1 MTFLGWG
8 VLGGDWR
15 QAMLIAIAVL
25 IITCPCALGL
35 AVPVVQVVA
44 AGRLFRHGIMVKE
57 GSAMERLAEIDTV
70 LFDKTGTLTVGKPRL
85 VETGD
90 VNPAT
95 MAIAAGLAAHS
106 RHPLSKALH
115 AAYGGI
121 LPVCDAVQEIPGSGV
136 EALTAA
142 GTYRLGNRRFACPQ
156 DTLPENGDARS
167 EVVLS
172 LDGRHLA
179 TFGFEDNPRPGA
191 VQALR
196 DLSAR
201 GLVQEIVSGDRAAAV
216 KAMAQR
222 LGITKWNADLS
233 PKDKAGRCA
242 TLAGEGCKVL
252 MVGDGINDAPALA
265 AAHVSMAPATA
276 ADIGR
281 QAADFVFMH
290 DDLDAVPFAIETSCR
305 AGRLIRQNFTLAIG
319 YNIIAVPIAIA
330 GYATPM
336 IAAIAMS
343 TSSLI
348 VVANALRL
356 AGAADTVSKNET
368 VMTGFVGEGAQAA

>member
-1 MTFLGWG
+1 
-8 VLGGDWR
+8 
-15 QAMLIAIAVL
+15 
-25 IITCPCALGL
+25 
-35 AVPVVQVVA
+35 
-44 AGRLFRHGIMVKE
+44 
-57 GSAMERLAEIDTV
+57 MERLSEIDTV

-85 VETGD
+85 VETAD
-90 VNPAT
+90 VKPAI

-115 AAYGGI
+115 AAYNGA
-121 LPVCDAVQEIPGSGV
+121 LPAYEAVREIPGSGV
-136 EALTAA
+136 EAETEA
-142 GTYRLGNRRFACPQ
+142 GTYRLGNRRFACP
-156 DTLPENGDARS
+156 DETRINNGDARS

-179 TFGFEDNPRPGA
+179 SFGFEDNPRAGA
-191 VQALR
+191 IAALR
-196 DLSAR
+196 SLSVR
-201 GLVQEIVSGDRAAAV
+201 GLAQEIVSGDRAAAV
-216 KAMAQR
+216 SAMAQR
-222 LGITKWNADLS
+222 LGIGNWRADLS
-233 PKDKAGRCA
+233 PKDKAARCA
-242 TLAGEGCKVL
+242 ALAGEGHRVL

-281 QAADFVFMH
+281 QAADFVFMQE
-290 DDLDAVPFAIETSCR
+290 DLDAVPFAIETSQR
-305 AGRLIRQNFTLAIG
+305 AGNLIRQNFALAIG

-356 AGAADTVSKNET
+356 AGAADTILPQKEAKS
-368 VMTGFVGEGAQAA
+368 GFTGEGAQLA

>member
-1 MTFLGWG
+1 
-8 VLGGDWR
+8 
-15 QAMLIAIAVL
+15 
-25 IITCPCALGL
+25 
-35 AVPVVQVVA
+35 
-44 AGRLFRHGIMVKE
+44 
-57 GSAMERLAEIDTV
+57 
-70 LFDKTGTLTVGKPRL
+70 
-85 VETGD
+85 
-90 VNPAT
+90 
-95 MAIAAGLAAHS
+95 MAIAGLPA
-106 RHPLSKALH
+106 RKT
-115 AAYGGI
+115 
-121 LPVCDAVQEIPGSGV
+121 Q
-136 EALTAA
+136 
-142 GTYRLGNRRFACPQ
+142 
-156 DTLPENGDARS
+156 PENDDARS

-191 VQALR
+191 MQALR
-196 DLSAR
+196 GLSAR

-216 KAMAQR
+216 KAMAHR

-233 PKDKAGRCA
+233 PKDKAGRCVA
-242 TLAGEGCKVL
+242 LAGEGRKVL
-252 MVGDGINDAPALA
+252 MVGDGINDAPALS

-290 DDLDAVPFAIETSCR
+290 EDLNAVPVAIETSR
-305 AGRLIRQNFTLAIG
+305 LAGRLIRQNFALAIG
-319 YNIIAVPIAIA
+319 YNVIAVPIAIA

-356 AGAADTVSKNET
+356 AGKAEPVSRNEA
-368 VMTGFVGEGAQAA
+368 VMTEFTGEGAQAA